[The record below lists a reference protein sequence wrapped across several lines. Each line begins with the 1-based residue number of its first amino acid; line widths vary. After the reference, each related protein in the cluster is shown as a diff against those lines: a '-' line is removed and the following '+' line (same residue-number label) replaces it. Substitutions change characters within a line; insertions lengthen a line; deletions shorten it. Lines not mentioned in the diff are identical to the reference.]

1 MNATSFA
8 TLGVYLP
15 VFGIHAG
22 TVATNGEEC
31 MPIPELSDSA
41 LFRTQCYIDGQWVGA
56 DSQDTIEVDNP
67 ATGEIVGT
75 VPKLGS
81 TETQRAIDAAER
93 AFKSWRALTA
103 AERSDKLYRWY
114 ELMMEHQD
122 DLGRIMTTEQG
133 KPLPEAKGEIAYGA
147 SFIKWFAEEARRAY
161 GDTIP
166 GAKPGQHIVVI
177 KQPVGV
183 SAAITPWNFPNS
195 MITRKAGAALA
206 AGCTMVVKPASATPY
221 SALALAELAERAG
234 IPAGVLNIL
243 TGSAREIADT
253 FTSSPVVRKV
263 SFTGST
269 EVGRKLMASCAQHIQ
284 KLSLELG
291 GNAPFIVFDDADLDK
306 AVQGAIASKFRNTG
320 QTCVC
325 VNRMLVHEDVREAF
339 TEKLK
344 AEIEQLRV
352 GDGFEAGVTQS
363 ALINRQAAEKVNEH
377 LQDALEHGASVVTGG
392 EPHPRGGSFVQP
404 TLITDV
410 KPDMLMCQEETFG
423 PLAGIMTFKTE
434 EEAIALAN
442 DTPFGLASYF
452 YSQDIHRCWRVAEA
466 LEAGMVGINEGLISN
481 AAAPFGG
488 VKESGLGREGSKY
501 GMDEFMEVKYLC
513 MGGD

>member
-1 MNATSFA
+1 MA
-8 TLGVYLP
+8 
-15 VFGIHAG
+15 
-22 TVATNGEEC
+22 
-31 MPIPELSDSA
+31 IPQLNDGA
-41 LFRTQCYIDGQWVGA
+41 LFRTRCYIDGEWVDA
-56 DSQDTIEVDNP
+56 DDQATIEVDNP
-67 ATGEIVGT
+67 ANGEIVGT
-75 VPKLGS
+75 VPKLGRA
-81 TETQRAIDAAER
+81 ETQRAIDAAER
-93 AFKSWRALTA
+93 AFGKWRALTA
-103 AERSDKLYRWY
+103 AERGKLLYRWY
-114 ELMMEHQD
+114 ELMMEHQE

-133 KPLPEAKGEIAYGA
+133 KPLAEAKGEIAYGA
-147 SFIKWFAEEARRAY
+147 SFIQWFAEEARRAY

-166 GAKPGQHIVVI
+166 GARPGQHIVVI

-206 AGCTMVVKPASATPY
+206 AGCTMVIKPASATPY

-243 TGSAREIADT
+243 TGSAGEIADT
-253 FTSSPVVRKV
+253 LTASPVVRKV

-269 EVGRKLMASCAQHIQ
+269 AVGKKLMANCAQHVQ

-306 AVQGAIASKFRNTG
+306 AVEGAIASKFRNTG

-325 VNRMLVHEDVREAF
+325 VNRLLVHESVKEAF

-344 AEIEQLRV
+344 AEIDKLSV
-352 GDGFEAGVTQS
+352 GDGFEAGVNQS
-363 ALINRQAAEKVNEH
+363 ALINRQAVEKVNQH
-377 LQDALEHGASVVTGG
+377 LEDALQHGASVVTGG
-392 EPHPRGGSFVQP
+392 KPHPRGGNFVQP
-404 TLITDV
+404 TLITGV
-410 KPDMLMCQEETFG
+410 QPEMMMCQEETFG
-423 PLAGIMTFKTE
+423 PLAGIMSFTTE

-452 YSQDIHRCWRVAEA
+452 YSRDIHRCWRVAEA

-481 AAAPFGG
+481 ATAPFGG

-513 MGGD
+513 MGGES